1 MLQGSVSL
9 QSSFFSDSVSF
20 ICFGRSGNVKHHA
33 SPQQTDAVW
42 ELIYV
47 DQGELTVTFGD
58 FRFLLSSN
66 SFFIRP
72 LDAFHFSCSAHT
84 GPLRLV
90 TLTFSCGSPFLYL
103 LSGQIL
109 RSTKVE
115 RMLLAQL
122 LIKAVSSARK
132 AIASPCTDKRNPSL
146 PDAVAIQR
154 SFHCLLCDPQTTAFM
169 ERVLDKFF
177 IRRFLYPPF
186 PLCKPPC
193 KKLPFPVSCSDR
205 QYLSILQYLKRHL
218 SSQLSIDKICGDNL
232 ISRSRL
238 EQLFHEKGWHGV
250 IDCFSNMKIDA
261 AKRLIAD
268 DNMTFTQISA
278 TLGYS
283 SVHYFSRQFKE
294 KTKMTPTEYSAF
306 LKEHPGDVIPSLT
319 RYYTVNSYQNQ

>member
-1 MLQGSVSL
+1 MLSESVVF
-9 QSSFFSDSVSF
+9 QSSAFTASVSF
-20 ICFGRSGNVKHHA
+20 ICFGQLKNSDDHMLQRQEDDIWEFIYLDQGRFVVSDGNCQFMLSSGN
-33 SPQQTDAVW
+33 
-42 ELIYV
+42 
-47 DQGELTVTFGD
+47 
-58 FRFLLSSN
+58 FL
-66 SFFIRP
+66 IRP
-72 LDAFHFSCSAHT
+72 FNSHGRSCSAGARPPGLIT
-84 GPLRLV
+84 F
-90 TLTFSCGSPFLYL
+90 TFSCHSPFLYL

-218 SSQLSIDKICGDNL
+218 SSQLSIDKICRDNL